1 MPGPLIGFVGAKM
14 NAAQSSR
21 LMKERDLYELQMN
34 TVEEAMCDMLWDCT
48 GGSDC
53 ICPGWSGSYKV
64 QVTLGEELLR
74 QGWRRDIADLSRG
87 RDIKDR

>member
-14 NAAQSSR
+14 PAAQSSW

-34 TVEEAMCDMLWDCT
+34 MVEEAMYDMLST
-48 GGSDC
+48 GGSNC